1 MPVDTHIQPES
12 FSFAR
17 IHGGHYTVVNSRTE
31 VVPTPPATM
40 IHYMEDD
47 LSIFKQPNWLT
58 NMFPYLALIPKHHSW
73 SGPLFQPLHVSLSS
87 LKFWKTRDGCYVLV
101 KTTRDTWRA
110 LEYALQRFIKY
121 LLNEVRGVSSSFAFY
136 SFPSQY
142 GYSFKHP
149 TPEEARDCC
158 MQSRDAF
165 LPLIAL
171 ATFCVIL
178 AERHERALPTF
189 RWRDFV
195 SSAARLH
202 PQFIADLEASVIGS
216 THALRQGG
224 FIDINTC
231 DFLDDIPSLFPY
243 NMPLYFYWGP
253 ENKTPYPPLPYA
265 DFPWATGVAQRM
277 PLIASTAIFKGRP
290 VSPSAP
296 SDPSSGAKWGPPPS
310 PIASSSAVP
319 SFVVDQGTS
328 QRPGELM
335 SEFFARREKHFE
347 RYVLKETQTQRQ
359 ARLAREEAASHQ
371 QIPGRRGALVFYW
384 EDVDGIRI
392 RRFGT
397 RDPSLWLRYSHN
409 QRRYN
414 SAFDEWDLCSEF
426 APEEGA
432 SELGD
437 YDDSDDDDIPH
448 ADPAADNTDVRRSDD
463 IDASAIPSAFTI
475 HLDDDPLLS
484 SMTQRGPNPEM
495 RHLYSLDQ
503 ESAPLD
509 SDLAS
514 EMPEFSALQVAY
526 EIFGFTDSEED
537 QGQSSGSQ
545 VDWALVKKCMG
556 VSWKDVGGYVDAKTV
571 SHLCKFFLCL
581 TTASSW
587 LDMPQGLLDIRQADS
602 IVSSYWMG
610 DIPFH
615 LEPNGD
621 AVSYVFGSSARLQ
634 VVVTN
639 PLAVLYVARCHRD
652 WDSHSVSTVAT
663 NLAGIGFPFSL
674 RLSTGAGSVPMSTS
688 EGNNALGYRPANY
701 IPNKWDYCAYVTR
714 RDALLKSPRG
724 CSALMTGGLVG
735 RMARALIPPDF
746 FSALLSSEDIDPALF
761 SPLTSAELDLIC
773 GVYCQE
779 TGQVSSKGEKQVTRK
794 SWWPPH
800 HLWVKQQFGLA
811 QWTND
816 AEAWYQR
823 RHEKLSSGNF
833 EAADL
838 MNGPSWRSAL
848 RHTPAA
854 KKLISQMEGL
864 AAAYIRSRMVL

>member
-1 MPVDTHIQPES
+1 MPVDTHVGIHRQPFASEVTHNPQIQPKS

-58 NMFPYLALIPKHHSW
+58 NVFPYLALIPKHHSW
-73 SGPLFQPLHVSLSS
+73 SGPLFQPLHVSSSS

-121 LLNEVRGVSSSFAFY
+121 LLNEVRGVSSSFSFY

-195 SSAARLH
+195 SSAASLH

-224 FIDINTC
+224 FIDINHC
-231 DFLDDIPSLFPY
+231 DFLDIIPSLFPY
-243 NMPLYFYWGP
+243 NMPLYLYWGP
-253 ENKTPYPPLPYA
+253 ENNTPYPPPAIRGWGAYLIPKEVYNPIPK
-265 DFPWATGVAQRM
+265 DFPWTTGVAQRA
-277 PLIASTAIFKGRP
+277 PQTTNTAVSKGP
-290 VSPSAP
+290 VSHSA
-296 SDPSSGAKWGPPPS
+296 SSYLSSGAKWGPPPS
-310 PIASSSAVP
+310 PPSQSSGIVASFA
-319 SFVVDQGTS
+319 VDQGTS

-347 RYVLKETQTQRQ
+347 RYVEKETPTQRQ
-359 ARLAREEAASHQ
+359 ARIAREEAASHQ

-392 RRFGT
+392 RRFGS

-437 YDDSDDDDIPH
+437 YDDSDDDDVPH
-448 ADPAADNTDVRRSDD
+448 ADAAATNDSDTRQID
-463 IDASAIPSAFTI
+463 DASPIQRAFTI

-484 SMTQRGPNPEM
+484 SMMRRGPNPEM

-503 ESAPLD
+503 ELAPLD
-509 SDLAS
+509 SELAS
-514 EMPEFSALQVAY
+514 EMPEFSTLQVAY

-537 QGQSSGSQ
+537 PGQSSGSQ
-545 VDWALVKKCMG
+545 VDWALAKKCMG
-556 VSWKDVGGYVDAKTV
+556 VSWKDVGGDANAKTV
-571 SHLCKFFLCL
+571 SHLCKFFSCL
-581 TTASSW
+581 TMASSW
-587 LDMPQGLLDIRQADS
+587 LDMPRGLLDIRQVDS
-602 IVSSYWMG
+602 IISSYWMTG
-610 DIPFH
+610 IPFH
-615 LEPNGD
+615 LKSDGA
-621 AVSYVFGSSARLQ
+621 AVSYVFGDSARLQ

-639 PLAVLYVARCHRD
+639 PLAVLYVARCHHD
-652 WDSHSVSTVAT
+652 WDSPSVSTVAT
-663 NLAGIGFPFSL
+663 NLAGIGFAFSL
-674 RLSTGAGSVPMSTS
+674 RLPTGAGSVPMSRP
-688 EGNNALGYRPANY
+688 EGNNALGYRPTDY
-701 IPNKWDYCAYVTR
+701 IPNKWDYCAYITR

-746 FSALLSSEDIDPALF
+746 FSALLSSEDIDPDFF

-779 TGQVSSKGEKQVTRK
+779 TGRHSYE
-794 SWWPPH
+794 
-800 HLWVKQQFGLA
+800 VK
-811 QWTND
+811 
-816 AEAWYQR
+816 R
-823 RHEKLSSGNF
+823 
-833 EAADL
+833 
-838 MNGPSWRSAL
+838 
-848 RHTPAA
+848 
-854 KKLISQMEGL
+854 
-864 AAAYIRSRMVL
+864 